1 MLYQSGSWQCPNNYC
16 PIRLTSIIKIFE
28 SIVKDFVFNH
38 LKSHELISN
47 MQYGF
52 IPKRSCKSQLLSV
65 LNKWTSILK
74 SGDSVDVIY
83 LHFSK
88 AFASTPHL
96 RLLNK
101 LYSYGFRGRLLQ
113 WLKG

>member
-1 MLYQSGSWQCPNNYC
+1 
-16 PIRLTSIIKIFE
+16 
-28 SIVKDFVFNH
+28 
-38 LKSHELISN
+38 

-65 LNKWTSILK
+65 LNEWTSILE

-83 LHFSK
+83 LDFSK
-88 AFASTPHL
+88 AFESIPHL

-101 LYSYGFRGRLLQ
+101 LYSEGDDSNDWRHFWVIEDNVL
-113 WLKG
+113 